1 MENSKSKIIK
11 KIAEEIDCGFDC
23 YYNPKNEEIITI
35 PNLGQVNDEE
45 EFQDAFSA
53 ELKKVKQNKAE
64 FIKFGVLE
72 SYQSFKIME
81 LFTHQIDNVELQS
94 ELEIILQK
102 RKPFQNFKHVID
114 NSDYRKKWFDFKKA
128 ELEIIVE
135 TELER
140 R

>member
-1 MENSKSKIIK
+1 
-11 KIAEEIDCGFDC
+11 
-23 YYNPKNEEIITI
+23 
-35 PNLGQVNDEE
+35 
-45 EFQDAFSA
+45 
-53 ELKKVKQNKAE
+53 
-64 FIKFGVLE
+64 
-72 SYQSFKIME
+72 ME
-81 LFTHQIDNVELQS
+81 LFTNQIDNVELQS